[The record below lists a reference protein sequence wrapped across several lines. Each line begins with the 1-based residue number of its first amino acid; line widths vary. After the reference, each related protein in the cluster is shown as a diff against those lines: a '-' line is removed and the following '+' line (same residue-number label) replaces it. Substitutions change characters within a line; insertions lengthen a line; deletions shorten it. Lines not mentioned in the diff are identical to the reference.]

1 MESIQHLSLRER
13 LPNLSS
19 RSLLILH
26 SGVLLEPAR
35 GAPVAFSSLQKR
47 AGAIAAGGATFL
59 LAVEGG
65 ADRVSKRK
73 HARSTQE
80 KTVGQ
85 RNMEILQL
93 ELSTR
98 MAKDGRHRLL
108 QARVLQA
115 EVGTSNPGAGR
126 LCPSSPERDTSLPVG
141 FDFVVRLP
149 SCITF
154 ACLVGFSHGG
164 LQDVKEGRELLR
176 YLSNHLW
183 TWRLQ
188 ILLRI
193 H

>member
-13 LPNLSS
+13 LPNLPS

-47 AGAIAAGGATFL
+47 AGAIAVGGATFL
-59 LAVEGG
+59 LVVEGG

-164 LQDVKEGRELLR
+164 FERR
-176 YLSNHLW
+176 
-183 TWRLQ
+183 
-188 ILLRI
+188 
-193 H
+193 